1 MYGSHYSTCAGVV
14 LYFLL
19 RLEPFTALHVQLQD
33 GHFDVPDRL
42 FASVPARPP
51 QRDDATRDSFLLLPR
66 ARAAFVWLEA
76 LPMAPMIWCP
86 HAMRSMSS
94 SPSPSD
100 RSSRSNRPRGACA

>member
-51 QRDDATRDSFLLLPR
+51 QRDDDNVADRLDRGHLSTEQL
-66 ARAAFVWLEA
+66 ARTVST
-76 LPMAPMIWCP
+76 APP
-86 HAMRSMSS
+86 
-94 SPSPSD
+94 
-100 RSSRSNRPRGACA
+100 G